1 MSNSIAQNINIIR
14 QNLPDNV
21 QLVCVSKYYPV
32 EAIRQ
37 AYDAGERNFGESR
50 LQELKQK
57 AAVLPHDIKWH
68 FIGHL
73 QRNKVRDV
81 VGLAYLIH
89 SVDSLRLIEAIERV
103 AAEKNIVQKCLLEI
117 HIAQEQ
123 TKSGFTPHEFAELIR
138 TTDFNNFPHV
148 EICGLMGMASNTDNQ
163 EQIRQDFSLLKS
175 LATLSGLKT
184 LSMGMSDDYRIAIE
198 QGSTMVRIGSAIFE
212 DLKI

>member
-1 MSNSIAQNINIIR
+1 MSDYIAHNINIIR

-57 AAVLPHDIKWH
+57 AAVLPPDIKWH

-138 TTDFNNFPHV
+138 TTDFSHFSHV

-212 DLKI
+212 D

>member
-14 QNLPDNV
+14 QSLPDSV
-21 QLVCVSKYYPV
+21 LLVCVSKYYPV

-198 QGSTMVRIGSAIFE
+198 QGSTIVRIGSAIFE

>member
-1 MSNSIAQNINIIR
+1 MSDSIAHNINIIR
-14 QNLPDNV
+14 QSLPDNV

-198 QGSTMVRIGSAIFE
+198 QGSTIVRIGSAIFE
-212 DLKI
+212 NLKI